1 MRAMNVVVCVKQIP
15 DPASPGQL
23 DPSDHTLVR
32 QGKLILDDSDAYGV
46 EMGATSI
53 ELYQD
58 YGGFTQ
64 VPDADLRRYSA
75 MLINNTGQ

>member
-1 MRAMNVVVCVKQIP
+1 VI
-15 DPASPGQL
+15 
-23 DPSDHTLVR
+23 
-32 QGKLILDDSDAYGV
+32 AYGV

>member
-1 MRAMNVVVCVKQIP
+1 
-15 DPASPGQL
+15 
-23 DPSDHTLVR
+23 
-32 QGKLILDDSDAYGV
+32 
-46 EMGATSI
+46 MGATSI

-58 YGGFTQ
+58 YGGFTL